1 MKLLH
6 DEAIESIDEARPL
19 ALQLQK
25 LLLRGK

>member
-6 DEAIESIDEARPL
+6 DEAIDEARPL
-19 ALQLQK
+19 AHRLQK